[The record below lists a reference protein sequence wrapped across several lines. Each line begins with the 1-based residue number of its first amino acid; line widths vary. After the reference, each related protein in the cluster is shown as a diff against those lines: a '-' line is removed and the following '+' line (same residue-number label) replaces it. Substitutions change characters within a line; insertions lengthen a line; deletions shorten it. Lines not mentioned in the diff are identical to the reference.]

1 MDTMHSNVAEMQEA
15 LPEKNF
21 DIICRHGHSQKGLG
35 STYGFDYLSHIGYKI
50 ETAGMQKN
58 VEEVQKLLKE
68 MSQVSRKCSYCGAER
83 MSMYNQDVESFVD
96 QYVTR
101 MPISVLLIDDEFLI
115 GEAMRIKL
123 SSETDIIFN
132 YCKEPDKALETAIG
146 VQPTVIMLDLVM
158 PGVNGLT
165 MVKFFKSSEDF
176 RDVPLIVLSAREEPE
191 LKKKAIA
198 LGANDYMIKLPDKT
212 DLIARIRCHSE
223 RYIFKQQR
231 DELIMKLKALSGQGN
246 GGIRL
251 PISGLIPWCGWLF
264 HGAGFLTSR
273 PRFLFTQVRQAKARL
288 YAQVQADRH
297 QEYFPGGAGL

>member
-1 MDTMHSNVAEMQEA
+1 
-15 LPEKNF
+15 
-21 DIICRHGHSQKGLG
+21 
-35 STYGFDYLSHIGYKI
+35 
-50 ETAGMQKN
+50 
-58 VEEVQKLLKE
+58 
-68 MSQVSRKCSYCGAER
+68 
-83 MSMYNQDVESFVD
+83 MSMFNQGVESIAD
-96 QYVTR
+96 QYVTK

-198 LGANDYMIKLPDKT
+198 LGANDYMVKLPDKI
-212 DLIARIRCHSE
+212 DLVARIRCHSE

-231 DELIMKLKALSGQGN
+231 DDLIMKLRAMSDQN
-246 GGIRL
+246 GGGYSSSYL
-251 PISGLIPWCGWLF
+251 
-264 HGAGFLTSR
+264 
-273 PRFLFTQVRQAKARL
+273 
-288 YAQVQADRH
+288 D
-297 QEYFPGGAGL
+297 

>member
-1 MDTMHSNVAEMQEA
+1 MYIQEA
-15 LPEKNF
+15 DSVLEK
-21 DIICRHGHSQKGLG
+21 
-35 STYGFDYLSHIGYKI
+35 
-50 ETAGMQKN
+50 
-58 VEEVQKLLKE
+58 
-68 MSQVSRKCSYCGAER
+68 
-83 MSMYNQDVESFVD
+83 
-96 QYVTR
+96 YVTPI
-101 MPISVLLIDDEFLI
+101 PISVLLIDDEFLI

-123 SSETDIIFN
+123 STERDITFN

-176 RDVPLIVLSAREEPE
+176 KDVPLIVLSAREEPE

-231 DELIMKLKALSGQGN
+231 DELVMKLRALSNQGN
-246 GGIRL
+246 EGISPYL
-251 PISGLIPWCGWLF
+251 
-264 HGAGFLTSR
+264 
-273 PRFLFTQVRQAKARL
+273 
-288 YAQVQADRH
+288 D
-297 QEYFPGGAGL
+297 

>member
-1 MDTMHSNVAEMQEA
+1 
-15 LPEKNF
+15 
-21 DIICRHGHSQKGLG
+21 
-35 STYGFDYLSHIGYKI
+35 
-50 ETAGMQKN
+50 
-58 VEEVQKLLKE
+58 
-68 MSQVSRKCSYCGAER
+68 
-83 MSMYNQDVESFVD
+83 MSMFNQDIESIVD
-96 QYVTR
+96 EYVTR

-123 SSETDIIFN
+123 SSETDILFN

-198 LGANDYMIKLPDKT
+198 LGADDYMVKLPDKI
-212 DLIARIRCHSE
+212 DLVARIRCHSE

-231 DELIMKLKALSGQGN
+231 DELVMKLRALSGQN
-246 GGIRL
+246 GGYSSPYL
-251 PISGLIPWCGWLF
+251 
-264 HGAGFLTSR
+264 
-273 PRFLFTQVRQAKARL
+273 
-288 YAQVQADRH
+288 D
-297 QEYFPGGAGL
+297 

>member
-1 MDTMHSNVAEMQEA
+1 
-15 LPEKNF
+15 
-21 DIICRHGHSQKGLG
+21 
-35 STYGFDYLSHIGYKI
+35 
-50 ETAGMQKN
+50 
-58 VEEVQKLLKE
+58 
-68 MSQVSRKCSYCGAER
+68 
-83 MSMYNQDVESFVD
+83 MSMFNQGVESIAD
-96 QYVTR
+96 QYVTK

-198 LGANDYMIKLPDKT
+198 LGANDYMVKLPDKI
-212 DLIARIRCHSE
+212 DLVARIRCHSE

-231 DELIMKLKALSGQGN
+231 DELIMKLRAMSGQN
-246 GGIRL
+246 GDGYSSPYL
-251 PISGLIPWCGWLF
+251 
-264 HGAGFLTSR
+264 
-273 PRFLFTQVRQAKARL
+273 
-288 YAQVQADRH
+288 D
-297 QEYFPGGAGL
+297 